1 MQLYTYYIKSY
12 IYRERESERENS
24 WQFQRVGLRSAN
36 AQSKSHGQHWP
47 ALHTVTLQNKHQQ
60 NHILSCTKV
69 GQNKQAHQ
77 PITELI

>member
-1 MQLYTYYIKSY
+1 
-12 IYRERESERENS
+12 
-24 WQFQRVGLRSAN
+24 VGLRSAN